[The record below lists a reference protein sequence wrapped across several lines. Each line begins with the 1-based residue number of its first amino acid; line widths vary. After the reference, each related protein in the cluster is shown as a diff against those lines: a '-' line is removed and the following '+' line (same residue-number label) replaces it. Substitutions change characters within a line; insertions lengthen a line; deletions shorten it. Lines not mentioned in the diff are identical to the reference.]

1 MNLDNMTTENLNSL
15 CCDIRKEIID
25 VILKNGG
32 HLASNL
38 GVVELTVALKKIFS
52 RENDKILFDVGHQ
65 AYVYK
70 ILTGREKEFS
80 TIRTYKGLGPFLD
93 PKESCADHFITGHAG
108 SALSAGCGIAF
119 AEPESRVIVVVG
131 DASIANGHSLEALNN
146 MGNLKNMVVV
156 LNDNDMS
163 IGKSVGCLSNF
174 FSRMISSKAYM
185 AVKKDFKKMIDRGN
199 FGRKVKDTLGRAE
212 HSIKNFFLPM
222 SVSENL
228 GFKYFGVVDGH
239 NLEELLSAFEKARD
253 EEGPILIHV
262 RTKKGKGYQ
271 PAEEDKEKF
280 HGVSPYN
287 PFKKTEQKTYSD
299 IFGEKL
305 TELGEKDKDIFVISA
320 GMVKGT
326 GLKEFFEKYPER
338 SIDVGIAEGHG
349 VTFAAGLASAGKKP
363 YFAIYSTF
371 LSRGVGQLIHDVS
384 LQNLPVRFMIDRAGI
399 VGEDGKT
406 HQGIYDVA
414 FLISIPNFT
423 VLAPTTK
430 KELEEILEFS
440 AEYDKPLAVR
450 YSKEEGFDIEGD
462 TPFELGKWKEIIK
475 SENQKNLYIATGSML
490 KEILHVKE
498 ELKAKNI
505 DGTIVSA
512 ASIKPMD
519 TEYIDKNFEKYDNI
533 IVLEENYIVNS
544 FGSEILDYVNSSKI
558 NKKIIKIGIEKGAVP
573 HGKRGILLEEYGL
586 RGQKL
591 VEKLVERIE
600 GKFNGES

>member
-1 MNLDNMTTENLNSL
+1 MDLDNMTTENLNNL
-15 CCDIRKEIID
+15 CCDIRKKIID
-25 VILKNGG
+25 VVLKNGG

-38 GVVELTVALKKIFS
+38 GVVELTVALKKIF
-52 RENDKILFDVGHQ
+52 NNADDKILFDVGHQ
-65 AYVYK
+65 SYVYK

-80 TIRTYKGLGPFLD
+80 TIRTFNGIGPFQD
-93 PKESCADHFITGHAG
+93 PKESSADHFITGHAG

-119 AEPESRVIVVVG
+119 AQPDTRVIVVIG

-146 MGNLKNMVVV
+146 MGNLKNMIVV

-163 IGKSVGCLSNF
+163 IGKSVGSLSNC
-174 FSRMISSKAYM
+174 FSRMISSKVYM
-185 AVKKDFKKMIDRGN
+185 AVKKDVKNIIDRGT
-199 FGRKVKDTLGRAE
+199 FGRKVKNTLGRAE

-222 SVSENL
+222 SISENL

-239 NLEELLSAFEKARD
+239 NMEELLSVFSKVKN
-253 EEGPILIHV
+253 EEGPVFVHV

-287 PFKKTEQKTYSD
+287 PFKVEGQKTYSD
-299 IFGEKL
+299 IFGDKL
-305 TELGEKDKDIFVISA
+305 VEMAEKDKDICAISA

-349 VTFAAGLASAGKKP
+349 VTFAGGLAISGKKP

-371 LSRGVGQLIHDVS
+371 LSRGVGQLVHDIS
-384 LQNLPVRFMIDRAGI
+384 LQKLPVKFMIDRAGI

-406 HQGIYDVA
+406 HHGIYDVP
-414 FLISIPNFT
+414 FILSIPNFT

-430 KELEEILEFS
+430 KEMEEIMEFS
-440 AEYDKPLAVR
+440 AEYNEPLAVR
-450 YSKEEGFDIEGD
+450 YSKDEGFDIEGD
-462 TPFELGKWKEIIK
+462 TPFVLGKWREIEK
-475 SENQKNLYIATGSML
+475 GEKNLYIAAGSML
-490 KEILHVKE
+490 KEILSVKDI
-498 ELKAKNI
+498 LKEKGL
-505 DGTIVSA
+505 DGTIISA

-519 TEYIDKNFEKYDNI
+519 TEFIDKNFEKYENI
-533 IVLEENYIVNS
+533 IVLEENYIVNG
-544 FGSEILDYVNSSKI
+544 FGSQITDYINNSKI
-558 NKKIIKIGIEKGAVP
+558 NRKIIKIGIETGAVP

-586 RGQKL
+586 RGI
-591 VEKLVERIE
+591 KLVERIE
-600 GKFNGES
+600 GKINGES

>member
-1 MNLDNMTTENLNSL
+1 MDLDNMTTENLNNL
-15 CCDIRKEIID
+15 CCDIRKKIID
-25 VILKNGG
+25 VVLKNGG

-38 GVVELTVALKKIFS
+38 GVVELTVALKKIF
-52 RENDKILFDVGHQ
+52 NNADDKILFDVGHQ
-65 AYVYK
+65 SYVYK

-80 TIRTYKGLGPFLD
+80 TIRTFNGIGPFQD
-93 PKESCADHFITGHAG
+93 PKESSADHFITGHAG

-119 AEPESRVIVVVG
+119 AQPDTRVIVVIG

-146 MGNLKNMVVV
+146 MGDLKNMIVV

-163 IGKSVGCLSNF
+163 IGKSVGSLSNC
-174 FSRMISSKAYM
+174 FSRMISSKVYM
-185 AVKKDFKKMIDRGN
+185 AVKKDVKNIIDRGT
-199 FGRKVKDTLGRAE
+199 FGRKVKNTLGRAE

-222 SVSENL
+222 SISENL

-239 NLEELLSAFEKARD
+239 NMEELLSVFSKVKN
-253 EEGPILIHV
+253 EEGPVFVHV

-287 PFKKTEQKTYSD
+287 PFKVEGQKTYSD
-299 IFGEKL
+299 IFGDKL
-305 TELGEKDKDIFVISA
+305 VEMAEKDKDICAISA

-349 VTFAAGLASAGKKP
+349 VTFAGGLAISGKKP

-371 LSRGVGQLIHDVS
+371 LSRGVGQLVHDIS
-384 LQNLPVRFMIDRAGI
+384 LQKLPVRFMIDRAGI

-406 HQGIYDVA
+406 HHGIYDVP
-414 FLISIPNFT
+414 FILSIPNFT

-430 KELEEILEFS
+430 KELEEIMEFS
-440 AEYDKPLAVR
+440 AEYKEPLAVR
-450 YSKEEGFDIEGD
+450 YSKDEGFDIEGD
-462 TPFELGKWKEIIK
+462 TPFVLGKWREIEK
-475 SENQKNLYIATGSML
+475 GEKNLYIAAGSML
-490 KEILHVKE
+490 KEILSVKDI
-498 ELKAKNI
+498 LKEKGL
-505 DGTIVSA
+505 DGTIISA

-519 TEYIDKNFEKYDNI
+519 TEFIDKNFEKYENI
-533 IVLEENYIVNS
+533 IVLEENYIVNG
-544 FGSEILDYVNSSKI
+544 FGSQITDYINSSKI
-558 NKKIIKIGIEKGAVP
+558 SRKIIKIGIETGAVP

-586 RGQKL
+586 RGI
-591 VEKLVERIE
+591 KLVERIE
-600 GKFNGES
+600 GKINGES

>member
-1 MNLDNMTTENLNSL
+1 MNLENMSTENLNSL
-15 CCDIRKEIID
+15 CCDIRKNIID

-38 GVVELTVALKKIFS
+38 GVVELTVALKKVFS
-52 RENDKILFDVGHQ
+52 SESDKILFDVGHQ

-70 ILTGREKEFS
+70 ILTGRDKEFS
-80 TIRTYKGLGPFLD
+80 TIRTYKGIGPFLD
-93 PKESCADHFITGHAG
+93 PKESKADHFITGHAG

-119 AEPESRVIVVVG
+119 AEPENRIIVVVG

-163 IGKSVGCLSNF
+163 IGKSVGCLSDF

-185 AVKKDFKKMIDRGN
+185 AVKKDFKKMIDRGKL
-199 FGRKVKDTLGRAE
+199 GRKVKNTLGRAE

-222 SVSENL
+222 SISENL

-239 NLEELLSAFEKARD
+239 NMEELLSVFEKVKK
-253 EEGPILIHV
+253 EEGPVLVHV

-271 PAEEDKEKF
+271 PAENDKEKF

-287 PFKKTEQKTYSD
+287 PFKKAGEKIYSD

-305 TELGEKDKDIFVISA
+305 VELAEKDKDICVISA

-406 HQGIYDVA
+406 HHGIYDVS
-414 FLISIPNFT
+414 FMLSIPNFT

-430 KELEEILEFS
+430 KELEEIIEFS
-440 AEYDKPLAVR
+440 VNYDKPLAVR
-450 YSKEEGFDIEGD
+450 YSKEVGFDIEGD
-462 TPFELGKWKEIIK
+462 NSFELGKWREIEK
-475 SENQKNLYIATGSML
+475 GEKNLYIATGSML
-490 KEILHVKE
+490 KEIYNIKE
-498 ELKAKNI
+498 ELKAKGI
-505 DGTIVSA
+505 GGTIVSA
-512 ASIKPMD
+512 ASIKPID
-519 TEYIDKNFEKYDNI
+519 IEYINRNFEKYDNI

-544 FGSEILDYVNSSKI
+544 FGSEILNYINDSKI
-558 NKKIIKIGIEKGAVP
+558 DKKIIKIGIETGAVP
-573 HGKRGILLEEYGL
+573 HGKRGVLLDEYGL

>member
-1 MNLDNMTTENLNSL
+1 MDLDNMTTENLNNL
-15 CCDIRKEIID
+15 CCDIRKKIID
-25 VILKNGG
+25 VVLKNGG

-38 GVVELTVALKKIFS
+38 GVVELTVALKKIF
-52 RENDKILFDVGHQ
+52 NNADDKILFDVGHQ
-65 AYVYK
+65 SYVYK

-80 TIRTYKGLGPFLD
+80 TIRTFNGIGPFQD
-93 PKESCADHFITGHAG
+93 PKESSADHFITGHAG

-119 AEPESRVIVVVG
+119 AQPDTRVIVVIG

-146 MGNLKNMVVV
+146 MGNLKNMIVV

-163 IGKSVGCLSNF
+163 IGKSVGSLSNC
-174 FSRMISSKAYM
+174 FSRMISSKVYM
-185 AVKKDFKKMIDRGN
+185 AVKKDVKNIIDRGT
-199 FGRKVKDTLGRAE
+199 FGRKVKNTLGRAE

-222 SVSENL
+222 SISENL

-239 NLEELLSAFEKARD
+239 NMEELLSVFSKVKN
-253 EEGPILIHV
+253 EEGPVFVHV

-287 PFKKTEQKTYSD
+287 PFKVEGQKTYSD
-299 IFGEKL
+299 IFGDKL
-305 TELGEKDKDIFVISA
+305 VEMAEKDKDICAISA

-349 VTFAAGLASAGKKP
+349 VTFAGGLAISGKKP

-371 LSRGVGQLIHDVS
+371 LSRGVGQLVHDIS
-384 LQNLPVRFMIDRAGI
+384 LQKLPVKFMIDRAGI

-406 HQGIYDVA
+406 HHGIYDVP
-414 FLISIPNFT
+414 FILSIPNFT

-430 KELEEILEFS
+430 KEMEEIMEFS
-440 AEYDKPLAVR
+440 AEYNEPLAVR
-450 YSKEEGFDIEGD
+450 YSKDEGFDIEGD
-462 TPFELGKWKEIIK
+462 TPFVLGKWREIEK
-475 SENQKNLYIATGSML
+475 GEKNLYIAAGSML
-490 KEILHVKE
+490 KEILSVKDI
-498 ELKAKNI
+498 LKEKGL
-505 DGTIVSA
+505 DGTIISA

-519 TEYIDKNFEKYDNI
+519 TEFIDKNFEKYENI
-533 IVLEENYIVNS
+533 IVLEENYIVNG
-544 FGSEILDYVNSSKI
+544 FGSQITDYINNSKI
-558 NKKIIKIGIEKGAVP
+558 SRKIIKIGIETGAVP

-586 RGQKL
+586 RGI
-591 VEKLVERIE
+591 KLVERIE
-600 GKFNGES
+600 GKINGES

>member
-1 MNLDNMTTENLNSL
+1 MNLDNMTTEDLNNL
-15 CCDIRKEIID
+15 CCDIRKKIID
-25 VILKNGG
+25 IILKNGG

-38 GVVELTVALKKIFS
+38 GVVELTVALKKIFNGES
-52 RENDKILFDVGHQ
+52 DKILFDVGHQ

-80 TIRTYKGLGPFLD
+80 TIRMYKGLGPFLD
-93 PKESCADHFITGHAG
+93 PKESSADHFITGHAG
-108 SALSAGCGIAF
+108 SALSAGCGMAF
-119 AEPESRVIVVVG
+119 AKPEERIIVVIG

-163 IGKSVGCLSNF
+163 IGKSVGCLSGF
-174 FSRMISSKAYM
+174 FGKMISSKAYM
-185 AVKKDFKKMIDRGN
+185 AMKKDFKKMIDRGN

-222 SVSENL
+222 SVSENI

-239 NLEELLSAFEKARD
+239 NMEELLSVFEKVKN
-253 EEGPILIHV
+253 EEGPILVHV
-262 RTKKGKGYQ
+262 KTKKGKGYQ

-287 PFKKTEQKTYSD
+287 PFKTEGLKIYSD
-299 IFGEKL
+299 IFGDKL
-305 TELGEKDKDIFVISA
+305 VELAENDKDICAISA

-326 GLKEFFEKYPER
+326 GLKKFFEKYPDR

-349 VTFAAGLASAGKKP
+349 VTFAAGLAMAGKKP

-384 LQNLPVRFMIDRAGI
+384 LQNLPVKFMIDRAGI

-406 HQGIYDVA
+406 HHGIYDVS
-414 FLISIPNFT
+414 FMLSIPNFT
-423 VLAPTTK
+423 ILAPTTK
-430 KELEEILEFS
+430 KELEEIMEFS
-440 AEYDKPLAVR
+440 INYDKPLAVR
-450 YSKEEGFDIEGD
+450 YSKETGFDIENDGA
-462 TPFELGKWKEIIK
+462 FELGKWREIEK
-475 SENQKNLYIATGSML
+475 GEKNLYIATGSML
-490 KEILHVKE
+490 KEILDIKD
-498 ELKAKNI
+498 ELKARGI
-505 DGTIVSA
+505 EGTIVSA
-512 ASIKPMD
+512 ASVKPMD
-519 TEYIDKNFEKYDNI
+519 TKYINENFGKYDNI
-533 IVLEENYIVNS
+533 IVLEENYTVNS
-544 FGSEILDYVNSSKI
+544 FGSEIVDYINNSKL
-558 NKKIIKIGIEKGAVP
+558 NKKVIKIGIEIGNIP

-591 VEKLVERIE
+591 VERIE
-600 GKFNGES
+600 GKINGES

>member
-1 MNLDNMTTENLNSL
+1 MDLDNMTTENLNNL
-15 CCDIRKEIID
+15 CCDIRKKIID
-25 VILKNGG
+25 VVLKNGG

-38 GVVELTVALKKIFS
+38 GVVELTVALKKIF
-52 RENDKILFDVGHQ
+52 NNADDKILFDVGHQ
-65 AYVYK
+65 SYVYK

-80 TIRTYKGLGPFLD
+80 TIRTFNGIGPFQD
-93 PKESCADHFITGHAG
+93 PKESSADHFITGHAG

-119 AEPESRVIVVVG
+119 AQSDTRVIVVIG

-146 MGNLKNMVVV
+146 MGNLKNMIVV

-163 IGKSVGCLSNF
+163 IGKSVGSLSNC
-174 FSRMISSKAYM
+174 FSRMISSKVYM
-185 AVKKDFKKMIDRGN
+185 AVKKDVKNIIDRGT
-199 FGRKVKDTLGRAE
+199 FGRKVKNTLGRAE

-222 SVSENL
+222 SISENL

-239 NLEELLSAFEKARD
+239 NMEELLSVFSKVKN
-253 EEGPILIHV
+253 EEGPVFVHV

-287 PFKKTEQKTYSD
+287 PFKVEGQKTYSD
-299 IFGEKL
+299 IFGDKL
-305 TELGEKDKDIFVISA
+305 VEMAEKDKDICAISA

-349 VTFAAGLASAGKKP
+349 VTFAGGLAISGKKP

-371 LSRGVGQLIHDVS
+371 LSRGVGQLVHDIS
-384 LQNLPVRFMIDRAGI
+384 LQKLPVKFMIDRAGI

-406 HQGIYDVA
+406 HHGIYDVP
-414 FLISIPNFT
+414 FILSIPNFT

-430 KELEEILEFS
+430 KEMEEIMEFS
-440 AEYDKPLAVR
+440 AEYNEPLAVR
-450 YSKEEGFDIEGD
+450 YSKDEGFDIEGD
-462 TPFELGKWKEIIK
+462 TPFVLGKWREIEK
-475 SENQKNLYIATGSML
+475 GEKNLYIAAGSML
-490 KEILHVKE
+490 KEILSVKDI
-498 ELKAKNI
+498 LKEKGL
-505 DGTIVSA
+505 DGTIISA

-519 TEYIDKNFEKYDNI
+519 TEFIDKNFEKYENI
-533 IVLEENYIVNS
+533 IVLEENYIVNG
-544 FGSEILDYVNSSKI
+544 FGSQITDYINNSKI
-558 NKKIIKIGIEKGAVP
+558 NRKIIKIGIETGAVP

-586 RGQKL
+586 RGI
-591 VEKLVERIE
+591 KLVERIE
-600 GKFNGES
+600 GKINGES

>member
-1 MNLDNMTTENLNSL
+1 MNLENMSTENLNSL
-15 CCDIRKEIID
+15 CCDIRKNIID

-38 GVVELTVALKKIFS
+38 GVVELTVALKKVFNS
-52 RENDKILFDVGHQ
+52 ENDKILFDVGHQ

-70 ILTGREKEFS
+70 ILTGRDKEFS
-80 TIRTYKGLGPFLD
+80 TIRTYKGIGPFLD
-93 PKESCADHFITGHAG
+93 PKESKADHFITGHAG

-119 AEPESRVIVVVG
+119 AEPENRIIVVVG

-163 IGKSVGCLSNF
+163 IGKSVGCLSDF

-185 AVKKDFKKMIDRGN
+185 AVKKDFKKMIDRGKL
-199 FGRKVKDTLGRAE
+199 GRKVKNTLGRAE

-222 SVSENL
+222 SISENL

-239 NLEELLSAFEKARD
+239 NMEELLSVFEKVKK
-253 EEGPILIHV
+253 EEGPVLVHV

-271 PAEEDKEKF
+271 PAENDKEKF

-287 PFKKTEQKTYSD
+287 PFKKAGEKIYSD

-305 TELGEKDKDIFVISA
+305 VELAEKDKDICVISA

-406 HQGIYDVA
+406 HHGIYDVS
-414 FLISIPNFT
+414 FMLSIPNFT

-430 KELEEILEFS
+430 KELEEIIEFS
-440 AEYDKPLAVR
+440 VNYDKPIAVR
-450 YSKEEGFDIEGD
+450 YSKEVGFDIEGD
-462 TPFELGKWKEIIK
+462 NSFELGKWKEIEK
-475 SENQKNLYIATGSML
+475 GEKNLYIATGSML
-490 KEILHVKE
+490 KEIYNIKE
-498 ELKAKNI
+498 ELKAKGI
-505 DGTIVSA
+505 GGTIVSA

-519 TEYIDKNFEKYDNI
+519 IEYINKNFEKYDNI

-544 FGSEILDYVNSSKI
+544 FGSEILNYINDSKI
-558 NKKIIKIGIEKGAVP
+558 DKKIIKIGIETGAVP
-573 HGKRGILLEEYGL
+573 HGKRGVLLDEYGL

>member
-1 MNLDNMTTENLNSL
+1 M
-15 CCDIRKEIID
+15 
-25 VILKNGG
+25 
-32 HLASNL
+32 
-38 GVVELTVALKKIFS
+38 
-52 RENDKILFDVGHQ
+52 FDVGHQ

-70 ILTGREKEFS
+70 ILTGRDKEFS
-80 TIRTYKGLGPFLD
+80 TIRTYKGIGPFLD
-93 PKESCADHFITGHAG
+93 PKESKADHFITGHAG

-119 AEPESRVIVVVG
+119 AEPENRIIVVVG

-163 IGKSVGCLSNF
+163 IGKSVGCLSDF

-185 AVKKDFKKMIDRGN
+185 AVKKDFKKMIDRGKL
-199 FGRKVKDTLGRAE
+199 GRKVKNTLGRAE

-222 SVSENL
+222 SISENL

-239 NLEELLSAFEKARD
+239 NMEELLSVFEKVKK
-253 EEGPILIHV
+253 EEGPVLVHV

-271 PAEEDKEKF
+271 PAENDKEKF

-287 PFKKTEQKTYSD
+287 PFKKAGEKIYSD

-305 TELGEKDKDIFVISA
+305 VELAEKDKDICVISA

-406 HQGIYDVA
+406 HHGIYDVS
-414 FLISIPNFT
+414 FMLSIPNFT

-430 KELEEILEFS
+430 KELEEIIEFS
-440 AEYDKPLAVR
+440 VNYDKPLAVR
-450 YSKEEGFDIEGD
+450 YSKEVGFDIEGD
-462 TPFELGKWKEIIK
+462 NSFELGKWREIEK
-475 SENQKNLYIATGSML
+475 GEKNLYIATGSML
-490 KEILHVKE
+490 KEIYNIKE
-498 ELKAKNI
+498 ELKAKGI
-505 DGTIVSA
+505 GGTIVSA
-512 ASIKPMD
+512 ASIKPID
-519 TEYIDKNFEKYDNI
+519 IEYINKNFEKYDNI

-544 FGSEILDYVNSSKI
+544 FGSEILNYINDSKI
-558 NKKIIKIGIEKGAVP
+558 DKKIIKIGIETGAVP
-573 HGKRGILLEEYGL
+573 HGKRGVLLDEYGL